1 MRLLPVDSDGCW
13 LEGYRIQC
21 GGRLTKQHILNK
33 SKARGNP
40 ALLKAISDPV
50 LLADCCM
57 EHNVSRWADT
67 DEARQILL
75 ANALLKYGLVSVQ
88 RAIAQIPWK
97 GGCPEF
103 TLEGML

>member
-1 MRLLPVDSDGCW
+1 VRLLAVDSDGCW
-13 LEGYRIQC
+13 LEGYRILC
-21 GGRLTKQHILNK
+21 GGRMTKQHILNR

-40 ALLKAISDPV
+40 ALLEAISNPV

-57 EHNVSRWADT
+57 DHNVSRWADT

-75 ANALLKYGLVSVQ
+75 ANAILRHGLVPVQ
-88 RAIAQIPWK
+88 RALADIPWK
-97 GGCPEF
+97 GGYPEF